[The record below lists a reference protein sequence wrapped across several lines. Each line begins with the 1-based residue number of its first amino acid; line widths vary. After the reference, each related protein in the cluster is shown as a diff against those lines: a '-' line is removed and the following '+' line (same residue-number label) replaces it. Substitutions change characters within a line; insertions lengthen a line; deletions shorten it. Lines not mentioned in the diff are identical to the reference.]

1 MCRAFKKGIQSTS
14 FCATVVGG
22 GGGGGGAAAAAAAAA
37 ALVVVVVVV
46 ATATTFTVFVR
57 TTRTVYGVPI
67 SVRVLSNTSL

>member
-1 MCRAFKKGIQSTS
+1 LCRAFKKGIQSTS

-22 GGGGGGAAAAAAAAA
+22 GGGAAGGGVAAAA
-37 ALVVVVVVV
+37 ALVVVVV